1 MNQKPLV
8 YRMCVVSRESHL
20 KSELFRLVKVNDQI
34 IFDKKQAIPGRG
46 VYLKK
51 DLKVI
56 ELARSKKLRNK
67 AFSTSDI
74 NEQVYLDLI
83 NELK

>member
-1 MNQKPLV
+1 
-8 YRMCVVSRESHL
+8 MCVVSRESHL
-20 KSELFRLVKVNDQI
+20 KSELFRLVKVNDQV
-34 IFDKKQAIPGRG
+34 IFDKKQSIPGRG

-56 ELARSKKLRNK
+56 ELARSKKLLNK
-67 AFSTSDI
+67 AFRTSDI
-74 NEQVYLDLI
+74 NEQVYIDLI